1 MYRPID
7 ACTAAPKPSIHCAFM
22 AMSIVGLTL
31 PWRARCV
38 TAGTRLSLMEYID
51 EIANAISQSTAI
63 HSACSPYANVLVR
76 FAEVAQEFTGRT
88 RIYMYVA
95 ACCIF

>member
-1 MYRPID
+1 MYID
-7 ACTAAPKPSIHCAFM
+7 AYTAAPKPSIHCAFM

-51 EIANAISQSTAI
+51 EIANAISQ
-63 HSACSPYANVLVR
+63 
-76 FAEVAQEFTGRT
+76 
-88 RIYMYVA
+88 
-95 ACCIF
+95 